1 MTEVSNMVEKQ
12 QPVSD
17 NAAHQLVHED
27 EEQRRGDELLAAD
40 EARDDMATNA
50 ARRRASLDKEI
61 RAGWQRALGH

>member
-1 MTEVSNMVEKQ
+1 MTDNR

-17 NAAHQLVHED
+17 NETQQRTHDNEDRQGDDDTLTSEETIADVAA
-27 EEQRRGDELLAAD
+27 
-40 EARDDMATNA
+40 NA